1 MEGLAWSTLAVP
13 YFACSIAIA
22 SVAVC
27 AALVRGDRVLR
38 LGMIGASMTA
48 MPWALCQGFAACT
61 NDPTIATR
69 LERLGNGPI
78 ELCGPCLLLV
88 LLAASGQLERFRWV
102 ARISGLF
109 GTLLLI
115 LVWATPWVV
124 PGVQRLSSGMFYIAP
139 GPLTAAHVSLLLVWL
154 VIGVAIMRASSPQG
168 ERRRTLKLVIGILVL
183 GAIASIDTLALY
195 GIWGAYPIAWL
206 SASCAAFIASYL
218 VLRTDLVRPRGLDR
232 GVAIEL
238 AVFAIG
244 VAATAL
250 LALLYVESPAV
261 LAGTASL
268 VWAALTAVAWAI
280 NRRRPARMPGA
291 RSLDEF
297 VANVAT
303 LDDPAPIADRL
314 AALWQRTLKVP
325 LRRSSVVSD
334 GTLVDVRTREQRP
347 LDRELAAWL
356 VQHPQPFAV
365 SDLATMRLGAM
376 RARLEA
382 LGEAHPN
389 ALVVP
394 LVDRD
399 ELVGLVEAD
408 RETALRDA
416 ERDLVAESARAAA
429 RALTF
434 VGLARA
440 AARERETAREVEI
453 AEALR
458 LQAAASREAE
468 LGGWAVAGEYRGAAR
483 TTGAGWSAVLLPDGR
498 LALLVTEAQ
507 APGVAAALATAALTG
522 AFAAAT
528 LPATR
533 DGEATPLAF
542 DELVA
547 TMRAS
552 SEGVMRGG
560 QPVAAFLAICDA
572 SAATIEWAAAGHPG
586 AVLVGPLAGV
596 DVGLPEGSRRS
607 VAPTIVELGPGEAA
621 TPGQTLSEAARGVA
635 PLPEDML
642 VVVASTGLRGDSERD
657 WARTLREY
665 APASGRLA
673 AVLVEQ
679 RARRAAIVDDLL
691 AVVVRR

>member
-1 MEGLAWSTLAVP
+1 MEGLAWSGLALP
-13 YFACSIAIA
+13 YFACSLAIA
-22 SVAVC
+22 GVAVC

-38 LGMIGASMTA
+38 LGMIGASITA
-48 MPWALCQGFAACT
+48 LPWAVCQGFAACT
-61 NDPTIATR
+61 NDPAIATR

-102 ARISGLF
+102 SRISGLF
-109 GTLLLI
+109 GTLLLV

-154 VIGVAIMRASSPQG
+154 VIGVAIMRASSPRG

-206 SASCAAFIASYL
+206 SASCAAFVASYL

-232 GVAIEL
+232 GVAVEL
-238 AVFAIG
+238 GVFAVGSII
-244 VAATAL
+244 TAL
-250 LALLYVESPAV
+250 LALLWIESPIV
-261 LAGTASL
+261 LATAASI

-280 NRRRPARMPGA
+280 NRRRPSRMPGA

-314 AALWQRTLKVP
+314 AALWQRTLRVP
-325 LRRSSVVSD
+325 LRRASVVD
-334 GTLVDVRTREQRP
+334 DAALVDVRTREHRP

-365 SDLATMRLGAM
+365 SDLATMRLGEM
-376 RARLEA
+376 RGRLEA
-382 LGEAHPN
+382 LGDSHPN

-458 LQAAASREAE
+458 LQAAASRDAE
-468 LGGWAVAGEYRGAAR
+468 LGTWAVAGEYRGAAR

-528 LPATR
+528 LPGAK
-533 DGEATPLAF
+533 PIAF

-572 SAATIEWAAAGHPG
+572 AAATIEWACAGHPG
-586 AVLVGPLAGV
+586 AMLVGPIAGI
-596 DVGLPEGSRRS
+596 DVGLPDGSRRG
-607 VAPTIVELGPGEAA
+607 VAPSIVELGTGEAA
-621 TPGQTLSEAARGVA
+621 VPGQTLSEATRGVT
-635 PLPEDML
+635 PLPEDTL
-642 VVVASTGLRGDSERD
+642 VVVASSGLRGDSERD
-657 WARTLREY
+657 WARTVREY

-673 AVLVEQ
+673 TVLVDQ
-679 RARRAAIVDDLL
+679 RARKSAIVDDLL